1 MSGAGVAPGIHKI
14 AEAFSGTSENCYLS
28 DYFLPTGKKK
38 YKEKRRSYRSIQLPY
53 RNLTAKIQKKIKN
66 TIGILLCLFLE
77 QLEQRTV
84 VHDFSGINQL
94 DVQKVFAVRKQLLE
108 NLTNVPPLK
117 QLSLETGMSIS
128 KLQKCFQ
135 QVFGKSISQ
144 YALSGKMNLVKQL
157 LDSKKYSVSEV
168 GYQLGYSNLSHFS
181 KAFNNEFGINPKAYS
196 YK

>member
-38 YKEKRRSYRSIQLPY
+38 YKEKRRSYGSIQLPY

-144 YALSGKMNLVKQL
+144 YALSGKMNLAKQL